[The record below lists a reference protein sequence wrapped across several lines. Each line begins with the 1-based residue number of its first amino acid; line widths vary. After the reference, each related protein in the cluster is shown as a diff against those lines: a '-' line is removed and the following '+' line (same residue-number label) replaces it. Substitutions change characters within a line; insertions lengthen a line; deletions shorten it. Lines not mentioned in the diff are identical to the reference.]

1 MQANGAEM
9 LRLAC
14 CLCTEQGIQACAPVH
29 DALLIEANDR
39 EIEAVVA
46 QTQALMQQASLLVL
60 PGFPLRTE
68 AKIVRYPER
77 YQDPRGVQM
86 WDTVQAILQETRTEV
101 PF

>member
-1 MQANGAEM
+1 
-9 LRLAC
+9 L
-14 CLCTEQGIQACAPVH
+14 V
-29 DALLIEANDR
+29 EASEDT
-39 EIEAVVA
+39 IDTVVA
-46 QTQALMQQASLLVL
+46 QTQAAMEEASALVL

-86 WDTVQAILQETRTEV
+86 WETVQAILQATIPEV

>member
-1 MQANGAEM
+1 M

-14 CLCTEQGIQACAPVH
+14 CLCTEHGIQVCAPVH
-29 DALLIEANDR
+29 DALLVEASLEAIES
-39 EIEAVVA
+39 IVA

-77 YQDPRGVQM
+77 YLDPRGVQM
-86 WDTVQAILQETRTEV
+86 WETVQALLQERTLDV

>member
-1 MQANGAEM
+1 M
-9 LRLAC
+9 
-14 CLCTEQGIQACAPVH
+14 H
-29 DALLIEANDR
+29 DALLIEASVDA
-39 EIEAVVA
+39 IDATVA

-86 WDTVQAILQETRTEV
+86 WEIVQNILKGIEEEV